1 MSAKKIV
8 LLVVMA
14 VVLLGITASPAFALH
29 SGYDATTGSCRSCH
43 AVHNATGDHLYNTTA
58 SRGAAAG
65 SLYAGQK
72 VTLNSASVAQ
82 NLCEWC
88 HVYGTSHAVYQ
99 SGKTRAEI
107 QAGGTKF
114 LMGMHALGATTQPD
128 KGSATFDINAN
139 IAGLDCID
147 CHNAMPHAA
156 KATPGIE
163 FYVQDAD
170 VNAMCVRCHEAND
183 SATHAKTTHPL
194 VADADINAAYKPSN
208 YAAQAV
214 AFAGTPD
221 CLACHT
227 GGVHSRVA
235 TIVPN
240 GAYKLLSDNA
250 TVDPANVTTNT
261 ISANSTGYKFTNFSM
276 AWTRGWGAPVAG
288 ADGAVLT
295 GSLKVQDTQC
305 LSCHRDATGTN
316 GVGLTY

>member
-14 VVLLGITASPAFALH
+14 VVLLGLTASPAFALH

-58 SRGAAAG
+58 SRGAAG
-65 SLYAGQK
+65 GVYNGMK
-72 VTLNSASVAQ
+72 VTLSSTSVAQ

-88 HVYGTSHAVYQ
+88 HVYGTSHPVYQ

-107 QAGGTKF
+107 PGTKF
-114 LMGMHALGATTQPD
+114 VMGMHALGATTQPD
-128 KGSATFDINAN
+128 KGSATYDINSN

-156 KATPGIE
+156 KATPGIA

-170 VNAMCVRCHEAND
+170 VNAMCVRCHEANN
-183 SATHAKTTHPL
+183 SAAHAKTTHPL
-194 VADADINAAYKPSN
+194 VATADINSAYKPSN

-214 AFAGTPD
+214 AFSGTPD
-221 CLACHT
+221 CLACHV
-227 GGVHSRVA
+227 GGVHSREATVVA
-235 TIVPN
+235 N

-250 TVDPANVTTNT
+250 TVDPANITTNT
-261 ISANSTGYKFTNFSM
+261 IAASSTGWKFTNFSM

-288 ADGAVLT
+288 ADGAILT

-305 LSCHRDATGTN
+305 LSCHQNADKSA
-316 GVGLTY
+316 GVGISF